1 MSLMK
6 AALQHPTQFPISV
19 KALQRAV
26 TELRDVD
33 RIRTLEGN
41 YIATPSI
48 KNSKYHFHKNY
59 PLWKML
65 VTGYML
71 SLAPLALLSAV
82 KTTISLLKA
91 D

>member
-6 AALQHPTQFPISV
+6 AALQHTTQFPISV
-19 KALQRAV
+19 KAVQRAV
-26 TELRDVD
+26 AELRAID

-41 YIATPSI
+41 YIATPSS
-48 KNSKYHFHKNY
+48 KNSKYHFHKKD

-65 VTGYML
+65 VAGYML

-82 KTTISLLKA
+82 ETTTSLLKA